1 MNFDDFWKTYCHP
14 KNRGSKVET
23 ERLFNRLTISQRCR
37 LEAAVPVYARYCAD
51 NEWYQPMQ
59 ARRFVNP
66 RNENWDAW
74 AEAKQ
79 GEDADL
85 SQIQRDTEA
94 LRERNARRKA
104 AAEEAWRDKYEAQF
118 GHRPA

>member
-1 MNFDDFWKTYCHP
+1 MNFADFWKTYRHP
-14 KNRGSKVET
+14 KNKGSKVET
-23 ERLFNRLTISQRCR
+23 ERLFNRLTMGQRVR
-37 LEAAVPVYARYCAD
+37 LEAAMPVYAKYCD
-51 NEWYQPMQ
+51 DTVWYQPMQ

-74 AEAKQ
+74 AEAKE

-85 SQIQRDTEA
+85 SQIHRETEA

-104 AAEEAWRDKYEAQF
+104 AAEEAWRQKYEAQF